1 MDSTAKVRLASSA
14 DAEELSRL
22 NQEFN
27 GGVLRPAAKIIEH
40 LNINRNELIA
50 VAEMNG
56 RIVGFGCGQCFS
68 SFCYDEPY
76 GEITELYIEEA
87 ARRQGMAVAL
97 ISCLEEN
104 FRQRGV
110 KSIKV
115 LTGSSNIAAIRTYE
129 QCSYVKED
137 EQMLVKHLTY
147 ID

>member
-1 MDSTAKVRLASSA
+1 MDSMAKVRLASST
-14 DAEELSRL
+14 DAEHLSIL

-27 GGVLRPAAKIIEH
+27 GGVPRPAAKIREQ

-56 RIVGFGCGQCFS
+56 RIVGFGCGQCYS

-76 GEITELYIEEA
+76 GEITELYVEEA
-87 ARRQGMAVAL
+87 ARRQGMARAL
-97 ISCLEEN
+97 IACLEAN

-115 LTGSSNIAAIRTYE
+115 LTGRSNIAAICTYE
-129 QCSYVKED
+129 QCSYVKDD
-137 EQMLVKHLTY
+137 EQMLEKHLT
-147 ID
+147 